1 MAELESWIAMNLA
14 PHASRPLSLYELAW
28 TYAPGSM
35 FAVDCDTGKL
45 INSNPAAV
53 ALSGYSHDELIGMSL
68 ADLHPE
74 SERERVKVEFLK
86 AVQEPSQH
94 PGFHIQR
101 KDGRCAPVAI
111 SLSKSAVLDGRSV
124 LVCVYFDITDQ
135 QEKEHQLS
143 TQNWALGAYAI
154 AALALG
160 RVRSSEKLL
169 LHAICEAITHKSTYI
184 FAWIGIAE
192 DGPGKKIRIAAKAGS
207 AVGYLDGLHLSWA
220 EEDPNG
226 QGPTGVCIRTGTMQI
241 LEDAQTSPIFGPW
254 RERARQF
261 GIRSSVS
268 IPLRIKGSWHGALV
282 VYSAR
287 PKAFEAAPVEV
298 FERLGEHVVHGIQAI
313 KQKQLLDAER
323 RHLEKTQKHLTDAL
337 AASVSAM
344 VTAMEIR
351 DPYTAGHEVRV
362 AQIAYAIGQEMGW
375 PEDRLQGLRM
385 AAMVHDI
392 GKISIPSEILTKPA
406 RLNPVEFALVKR
418 HPESSY
424 IILKDIPYTWPIA
437 DIVRQHHEKLDGSGY
452 PLGLKGDAILP
463 EAKVLAVADIV
474 EAMAAARPYRAAL
487 GLEVALAQIEKEAG
501 TLLDAEVVRIC
512 AALFR
517 EKRLVLPGLS

>member
-35 FAVDCDTGKL
+35 FAVDCDTGKF
-45 INSNPAAV
+45 INANPAAV
-53 ALSGYSHDELIGMSL
+53 AISGYSHDELIGMSL
-68 ADLHPE
+68 TDLHPE
-74 SERERVKVEFLK
+74 PERERVKVEFLK
-86 AVQEPSQH
+86 AVQKPSQH

-135 QEKEHQLS
+135 EEKEHQLS

-169 LHAICEAITHKSTYI
+169 LHAICEAVTHKSTYI

-192 DGPGKKIRIAAKAGS
+192 DGPGKKIRIAARAGS
-207 AVGYLDGLHLSWA
+207 AAGYLNGLHLSWA
-220 EEDPNG
+220 EEDPSG
-226 QGPTGVCIRTGTMQI
+226 QGPTGICIRTDTMQI

-298 FERLGEHVVHGIQAI
+298 FERLGEHIVHGIQAI
-313 KQKQLLDAER
+313 KQKRLLDAGR
-323 RHLEKTQKHLTDAL
+323 RHLEETQKQLTDAL

-362 AQIAYAIGQEMGW
+362 AQIAYAIGQEMG
-375 PEDRLQGLRM
+375 
-385 AAMVHDI
+385 
-392 GKISIPSEILTKPA
+392 TKPA

-517 EKRLVLPGLS
+517 EKRLVIPGLL